1 MLRISRIPSDTAVD
15 PAGASRYFP
24 GGTTGVLVIHGW
36 TGCVGEMAYLASQLA
51 SAGFTVNV
59 PRLPGHGTNGAD
71 FLQSTWQ
78 DWLRKAVDSYLDLA
92 RECDVVYVAGLS
104 MGGILTALLASLFD
118 VPRIA
123 LFAPAIVNSN
133 PLIRLTPVARFLAKR
148 YRIPF
153 EEEDTD
159 PVLLPLAREYHSYQW
174 IAPAYHLR
182 RLQKLARRRL
192 WRITADTLIVVS
204 AGDESV
210 PVSVADLV
218 AKNSRARDLK
228 RIDLVESDHVLVNGV
243 EKERVAEET
252 VAWFRQP
259 STTGLRTTG

>member
-1 MLRISRIPSDTAVD
+1 MLDVSRIPPDTTVD

-36 TGCVGEMAYLASQLA
+36 TGYVGEMAYLASRLA
-51 SAGFTVNV
+51 SAGFTVSV

-78 DWLRKAVDSYLDLA
+78 DWLRRAVDSYLDLT
-92 RECDVVYVAGLS
+92 RECDTVYVAGLS
-104 MGGILTALLASLFD
+104 MGGVLTTLLASMFD

-123 LFAPAIVNSN
+123 LFAPAIVNTN
-133 PLIRLTPVARFLAKR
+133 PLIRLTPLARFVAKR
-148 YRIPF
+148 YPIPF

-159 PVLLPLAREYHSYQW
+159 PILLPLAREYHSHQW

-182 RLQKLARRRL
+182 RLQKLAKRRL
-192 WRITADTLIVVS
+192 SNVTADTLVVVS

-218 AKNSRARDLK
+218 ARNTRARVLK
-228 RIDLVESDHVLVNGV
+228 RVDLVESGHVLVNGV
-243 EKERVAEET
+243 EKERVAQET
-252 VAWFRQP
+252 VAWFRRDP
-259 STTGLRTTG
+259 APNT